1 MLLVPLLA
9 CVLGSSIAGQAS
21 ANSTSISI
29 THDDEILQ
37 HNALIESYLTQKPIR
52 GVRKMTSDEGEKFF
66 LDYWQFDEDHPHT
79 VSSGGNASDIPDRSS
94 SQTQPPSVE
103 TETSERVDFQPRSY
117 PFQPSFP
124 SDDLEVER
132 RGWSEH
138 FSPLLRREF
147 KCPSGTFGCT
157 SIDRPDS
164 CCSTGDTCVL
174 VTDTGSGDVGCCP
187 SGETCS
193 GTIGS
198 CQDGYTSCSSALG
211 GGCCIPGYSCVSG
224 GCMRVF
230 TITVTVS
237 STVMLSTSTH
247 TIAKTTAT
255 STQST
260 GDLVPPARA
269 TSVSTATTSQT
280 TKTSDTASVCPTGFY
295 ACSAV
300 YQGGCCR
307 TGRDCDT
314 TSCPTVAST
323 TFTSDGVT
331 IVEPV
336 GTATTTGA
344 ATATATTSK
353 TEKCASG
360 WFSCAATV
368 GGGCCPTGYRC
379 GASCTAVSTSTA
391 TETVAKETATG
402 GCGRPAWSGWTL
414 GLTVGVAVAGA
425 FWI

>member
-1 MLLVPLLA
+1 MLFVPLLA
-9 CVLGSSIAGQAS
+9 CVLGPSIAGQAS
-21 ANSTSISI
+21 ANNISI
-29 THDDEILQ
+29 TNGTRDAEKFLQ
-37 HNALIESYLTQKPIR
+37 RNALIESYLSQKPVR
-52 GVRKMTSDEGEKFF
+52 GVRKMTDDEGEKFF
-66 LDYWQFDEDHPHT
+66 LDYWRFDEEDYT
-79 VSSGGNASDIPDRSS
+79 ASNTSDIFEASLS
-94 SQTQPPSVE
+94 HTQPPSLDT
-103 TETSERVDFQPRSY
+103 TEKVDLQPREY

-124 SDDLEVER
+124 SDLEVER

-174 VTDTGSGDVGCCP
+174 VKDTGSGDVGCCP

-211 GGCCIPGYSCVSG
+211 GGCCIPGYTCVSG
-224 GCMRVF
+224 GCMGVF

-247 TIAKTTAT
+247 TVPKTTAT
-255 STQST
+255 TTQST
-260 GDLVPPARA
+260 GDLVPPSRP
-269 TSVSTATTSQT
+269 TSVSTETSS
-280 TKTSDTASVCPTGFY
+280 KTSKTTGTASVCPTGFY

-331 IVEPV
+331 IVAPA
-336 GTATTTGA
+336 GTT
-344 ATATATTSK
+344 TATATTSA
-353 TEKCASG
+353 TEKCAIG

-368 GGGCCPTGYRC
+368 GGGCCPTGYQC
-379 GASCTAVSTSTA
+379 GASCTAVSTA
-391 TETVAKETATG
+391 TSTVAKEQATG
-402 GCGRPAWSGWTL
+402 GSDQLGWSGRML
-414 GLTVGVAVAGA
+414 GFSGGVAVAGA